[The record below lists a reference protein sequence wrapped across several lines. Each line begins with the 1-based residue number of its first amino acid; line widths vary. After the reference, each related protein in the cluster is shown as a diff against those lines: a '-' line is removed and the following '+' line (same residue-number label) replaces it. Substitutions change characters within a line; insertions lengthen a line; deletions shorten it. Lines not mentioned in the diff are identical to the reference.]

1 MGTLIVLGMIVCL
14 VVTVISKGLTII
26 PQSETKVIE
35 RLGRY
40 NRTLESGVNIIIPF
54 IDSPREIYSRYQ
66 DERFRFTTEGAD
78 DSRNFIIKRSSKID
92 LREQVYDFPRQSVI
106 TKDNV
111 PTTINALLYF
121 QITDPVKAVYE
132 IDNLPNAI
140 EKLTQTTLRNIIGAM
155 ELDETLTSRDI
166 INTKLR
172 AVLDE
177 ATDKWGVKVNRVE
190 LQDIMP
196 GRDVMEAMAK
206 QMNAERERR
215 ASVLEAQGAKESA
228 ILRSEGEKAAM
239 INQAEAMKQAKILEA
254 QGIAEAQVLQA
265 KADAEAIGRIAQAL
279 SGDRDVSPSNYVL
292 AEKYIS
298 TLKEMASGKD
308 AKTVYLPYDAAAFMG
323 SVACMKDM
331 FNAGSK
337 GNL

>member
-1 MGTLIVLGMIVCL
+1 MGILYFLFALLILAIVL
-14 VVTVISKGLTII
+14 ISKGLTII

-35 RLGRY
+35 RLGKY

-54 IDSPREIYSRYQ
+54 IDAPREIYSRYQ
-66 DERFRFTTEGAD
+66 DERSRYTMEGGD
-78 DSRNFIIKRSSKID
+78 DSRNFIIKRSTKID

-172 AVLDE
+172 SVLDE

-215 ASVLEAQGAKESA
+215 ASVLAAQGDKESA
-228 ILRSEGEKAAM
+228 ILRSEGEKAAL
-239 INQAEAMKQAKILEA
+239 INQAEAQKQAKILEA
-254 QGIAEAQVLQA
+254 QGKAEAQVLQA
-265 KADAEAIGRIAQAL
+265 KADAEAIAKVAAAL
-279 SGDRDVSPSNYVL
+279 SGNEEVTPANYIL

-298 TLKEMASGKD
+298 TLKSMAEGQDS
-308 AKTVYLPYDAAAFMG
+308 KTVYLPYDASAFMS

-331 FNAGSK
+331 FNK
-337 GNL
+337 

>member
-1 MGTLIVLGMIVCL
+1 MGILYFLIAILVLVAVI
-14 VVTVISKGLTII
+14 ISKSLTII

-40 NRTLESGVNIIIPF
+40 NRTLESGVNLIIPF
-54 IDSPREIYSRYQ
+54 IDAPREIYSRYQ
-66 DERFRFTTEGAD
+66 YERSRFTMEGMDAGRD
-78 DSRNFIIKRSSKID
+78 FVVKRSTKID

-140 EKLTQTTLRNIIGAM
+140 EKLTQTTLRNIIGSM
-155 ELDETLTSRDI
+155 ELDETLTSRDT

-196 GRDVMEAMAK
+196 GEDVMEAMAK

-215 ASVLEAQGAKESA
+215 ASVLAAQGAKESA
-228 ILRSEGEKAAM
+228 ILRSEGEKMAL
-239 INQAEAMKQAKILEA
+239 INQAEAEKQAEILAAEGKA
-254 QGIAEAQVLQA
+254 QAQILQA
-265 KADAEAIGRIAQAL
+265 QADAEAIQKVAQAL
-279 SGDRDVSPSNYVL
+279 AGDKDVTPSNYIL
-292 AEKYIS
+292 AEKYIA
-298 TLKEMASGKD
+298 TLKSMAEGQDS
-308 AKTVYLPYDAAAFMG
+308 KTVYLPYDASAIMS

-331 FNAGSK
+331 FNK
-337 GNL
+337 

>member
-1 MGTLIVLGMIVCL
+1 MEQFLIIVVAFLVLVCFF
-14 VVTVISKGLTII
+14 IYKGLAII
-26 PQSETKVIE
+26 PQSETRVIE
-35 RLGRY
+35 RLGRF
-40 NRTLESGVNIIIPF
+40 NRTLSSGINIIIPF
-54 IDSPREIYSRYQ
+54 IESPREIYSRYQ
-66 DERFRFTTEGAD
+66 DERSRYTLEGEHD
-78 DSRNFIIKRSSKID
+78 NRNFIIKRSSKID

-140 EKLTQTTLRNIIGAM
+140 EKLTQTTLRNIIGSM
-155 ELDETLTSRDI
+155 ELDETLTSRDT

-196 GRDVMEAMAK
+196 GSDVMDAMAK

-215 ASVLEAQGAKESA
+215 ASVLAAQGDKESA

-239 INQAEAMKQAKILEA
+239 INQAEARKQAQILEA
-254 QGIAEAQVLQA
+254 EGKAEAQVLQA
-265 KADAEAIGRIAQAL
+265 KADAEAIAKVAAAL
-279 SGDRDVSPSNYVL
+279 SGDKEITPSNYIL

-298 TLKEMASGKD
+298 TLKAMASGKD
-308 AKTVYLPYDAAAFMG
+308 AKTVYLPYDASAFMS

-331 FNAGSK
+331 FQSNK
-337 GNL
+337 

>member
-1 MGTLIVLGMIVCL
+1 MEIIIILSVIIVLAG
-14 VVTVISKGLTII
+14 VILTKGLTII

-54 IDSPREIYSRYQ
+54 VDAPREIYSRYQ
-66 DERFRFTTEGAD
+66 DERYRVTVEGGED
-78 DSRNFIIKRSSKID
+78 YRSFVIKRSTKID

-196 GRDVMEAMAK
+196 GQDVMEAMAK

-215 ASVLEAQGAKESA
+215 ASVLAAQGEKESA
-228 ILRSEGEKAAM
+228 ILRSEGEKAAT
-239 INQAEAMKQAKILEA
+239 INQAEAAKQAQILEA
-254 QGIAEAQVLQA
+254 EGKAEAQVLQA
-265 KADAEAIGRIAQAL
+265 KADAQAIATIAQAL
-279 SGDRDVSPSNYVL
+279 SGDKEITPSNYIL

-308 AKTVYLPYDAAAFMG
+308 SKTVYLPYDASAFMS

-331 FNAGSK
+331 FNK
-337 GNL
+337 